1 MFAKMKETFPDV
13 VDVPA
18 VTTAQM
24 RAVDRLMIED
34 YGVTLVQMME
44 NAGLNL
50 ARLARSR
57 FLAGDPCSKSVVVL
71 AGRGGNGGGALVCA
85 RRLHTWGADVHVVLA
100 RPSDAFEGVPAHQL
114 RILQRMAVS
123 LETAVPAST
132 ADVALIV
139 DGLVGYSLSGAPRGR
154 AADLIR
160 WANAHSAP
168 ILALDVPSGVDAT
181 TGRVFEPAIRA
192 AATLTLALPKTGLRP
207 PEAAAHVGELYL
219 ADIGVPPDLY
229 AHPDVDLA
237 VGPLFARS
245 EILRGR

>member
-1 MFAKMKETFPDV
+1 MSESFPEA

-24 RAVDRLMIED
+24 RVVDRLMVET
-34 YGVTLVQMME
+34 YGITLLQMME

-57 FLAGDPCSKSVVVL
+57 FLAGDPRGKSVVVL

-85 RRLHTWGADVHVVLA
+85 RRLHAWGADVEVLLA
-100 RPSDAFEGVPAHQL
+100 RSSDAFAGVPAHQL
-114 RILQRMAVS
+114 RILQRMDVS
-123 LETAVPAST
+123 LRTVVPASI
-132 ADVALIV
+132 AAAALIV
-139 DGLVGYSLSGAPRGR
+139 DGLIGYSLSGAPRG
-154 AADLIR
+154 AVVDLIR
-160 WANAHSAP
+160 WANGHSAP

-181 TGRVFEPAIRA
+181 TGHACESVIQA
-192 AATLTLALPKTGLRP
+192 AATLTLALPKTGLRSS
-207 PEAAAHVGELYL
+207 EAAANVGELYL

-229 AHPDVDLA
+229 AHPDVGLA

-245 EILRGR
+245 EILRLS